1 MSREDIEAYLYVL
14 SPHSAHA
21 CNSQNETYCI
31 EDVRLA
37 ATIETCDG
45 IEALIPATD
54 DRSHS
59 I

>member
-1 MSREDIEAYLYVL
+1 MSRDDIEAYLYVL
-14 SPHSAHA
+14 SPHGAHGS
-21 CNSQNETYCI
+21 NSQNETYCV

-37 ATIETCDG
+37 TTIETCDG

-54 DRSHS
+54 NRPHS